1 MRQALM
7 NSWKKL
13 FIALIIL
20 NIIVVV
26 GVIFLIFLPTQDEEI
41 TLKDINQD
49 DYVQFHVQ
57 SNKADLNRLINHY
70 IEEQGLNER
79 IKYNVTLTDQV
90 ELYGTMKIFT
100 QDVELKLTFEP
111 ASLDNG
117 DLILRQKTIS
127 IGHLELPV
135 PVVLKFIRDSYD
147 LPSWITIRPNDEE
160 VYVNLHDLKLKSDTK
175 VRVNTFDLKRDNIVF
190 TLLVP
195 IK

>member
-1 MRQALM
+1 M

-13 FIALIIL
+13 FIALVIL
-20 NIIVVV
+20 NIIVLV
-26 GVIFLIFLPTQDEEI
+26 GVIFLIFLPTKDEEI
-41 TLKDINQD
+41 ALKDINQD

-90 ELYGTMKIFT
+90 ELYGTMKVFT

-111 ASLDNG
+111 ESLDNG
-117 DLILRQKTIS
+117 DLILRHKTIS
-127 IGHLELPV
+127 IGHLQLPV

-147 LPSWITIRPNDEE
+147 IPSWITIRPNDEE

-175 VRVNTFDLKRDNIVF
+175 VRVNTFDLKRDNILF

>member
-1 MRQALM
+1 M

-13 FIALIIL
+13 FIALIML

-26 GVIFLIFLPTQDEEI
+26 GVIFLIFLPTKDEEI
-41 TLKDINQD
+41 ALNDINQD

-57 SNKADLNRLINHY
+57 SNKADLNRFINHY
-70 IEEQGLNER
+70 IKEQGLNER

-90 ELYGTMKIFT
+90 ELYGTMKVFT

-111 ASLDNG
+111 ESLDNG

-127 IGHLELPV
+127 IGHLQLPV

-147 LPSWITIRPNDEE
+147 IPSWITIRPNDEE
-160 VYVNLHDLKLKSDTK
+160 MYVNLHDLKLKSDTK

>member
-1 MRQALM
+1 M

-13 FIALIIL
+13 FIALVIL

-26 GVIFLIFLPTQDEEI
+26 GVIFLIFLPTKDEE
-41 TLKDINQD
+41 TALKDINQD

-90 ELYGTMKIFT
+90 ELYGTMKVFT

-111 ASLDNG
+111 ESLDNG
-117 DLILRQKTIS
+117 DLILRHKTIS
-127 IGHLELPV
+127 IGHLQLPV

-147 LPSWITIRPNDEE
+147 IPSWITIRPNDEE

-175 VRVNTFDLKRDNIVF
+175 VRVNTFDLKRDNILF

>member
-1 MRQALM
+1 M

-13 FIALIIL
+13 FIALVIL

-26 GVIFLIFLPTQDEEI
+26 GVIFLIFLPTKDEEI
-41 TLKDINQD
+41 ALKDINQD

-70 IEEQGLNER
+70 IEEEGLNER

-90 ELYGTMKIFT
+90 ELYGMMKVFT

-111 ASLDNG
+111 ESLDNG
-117 DLILRQKTIS
+117 DLILRHKTIS
-127 IGHLELPV
+127 IGHLQLPV

-147 LPSWITIRPNDEE
+147 IPSWIAIRPNDEE

-175 VRVNTFDLKRDNIVF
+175 VRVNTFDLKRDNILF